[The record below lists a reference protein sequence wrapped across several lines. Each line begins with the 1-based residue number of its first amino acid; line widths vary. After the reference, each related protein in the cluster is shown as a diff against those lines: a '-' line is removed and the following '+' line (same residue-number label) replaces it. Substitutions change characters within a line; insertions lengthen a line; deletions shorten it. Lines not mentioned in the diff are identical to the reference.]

1 MEKPGHSVTESPCYS
16 PTHQPTHSPT
26 NKQIHQQTMNYTE
39 LLRQCVAY
47 FSFAI
52 ASIFVLSLVGFLL
65 RRQLRMLF
73 DRWRALGRLGQC
85 VTLVFVSGFVLYG
98 GSKHLP
104 PTQTN
109 DSQNADEP
117 LLTVL
122 PPWDSPLVDAAAC
135 RVTSCDEITRG
146 APMTRQAVASTA
158 GETSD
163 VATFRQTSQPELSR
177 WAARGAWVDWQR
189 IEFPDGFAF
198 PIGTN
203 QITEVT
209 LMSYGALIPAS
220 SFQLLASRSE
230 PPIQSSTTDI
240 QTLLHSNIL
249 TLPCRVSLEPG
260 ESSIHYGLTPSNSF
274 LIAWENVCVERSSTN
289 RVDASIE
296 LFRNGDTLVTIQ
308 PLSQPSQ
315 PSLFFT
321 PAALPEGWVG
331 EGQNLN
337 WATNAFPEFAENI
350 RTNGYANWL
359 ADYVGINE
367 QNGRYKVII
376 TIDALPEDGPCYL
389 ECGPYKV
396 IVREVG
402 VYGFPLE
409 VCQHYQARTYPV
421 AIPLTIEYDD
431 GYRGEATMASAAS
444 AGLAPRRTLGSWM
457 QNIYDVWM
465 APEFRISPSA
475 IDLDRAVGTTISI
488 WCNSPNAGGK
498 TYRSFSGQ
506 TTLVFRG
513 DSQAEIVGAAI
524 ADTVEVYMRHLGYLT
539 TGTICIAV
547 PTPDKTH
554 CHHCYNP
561 HCPCGGWCDEVCSCH
576 ASGTNG
582 VYCVG
587 DPDWTFPDF

>member
-1 MEKPGHSVTESPCYS
+1 
-16 PTHQPTHSPT
+16 
-26 NKQIHQQTMNYTE
+26 MNYTE

-47 FSFAI
+47 FSFAV

-117 LLTVL
+117 LLAVL

-146 APMTRQAVASTA
+146 APVTRQAVASTA

-315 PSLFFT
+315 PSLFFS

-331 EGQNLN
+331 EGQDAA
-337 WATNAFPEFAENI
+337 WASTAFPSNATDI
-350 RTNGYANWL
+350 AAMGYENWL

-367 QNGRYKVII
+367 ANGRYQVKISVM
-376 TIDALPEDGPCYL
+376 TLPDGPCYL
-389 ECGPYKV
+389 VCGPYKTV
-396 IVREVG
+396 ITAPG
-402 VYGFPLE
+402 VYCFPLE
-409 VCQHYQARTYPV
+409 VFETYHVRTYPV
-421 AIPLTIEYDD
+421 AVPLSFEYDD
-431 GYRGEATMASAAS
+431 GYRGDETNAHAACLSAALPS
-444 AGLAPRRTLGSWM
+444 PTSRQADNDYYLCEMPRIVITP
-457 QNIYDVWM
+457 NYIPYDQAEGATV
-465 APEFRISPSA
+465 
-475 IDLDRAVGTTISI
+475 SI
-488 WCNSPNAGGK
+488 WANVKSSVRGFFTSLSGLSRVVLTGGGS
-498 TYRSFSGQ
+498 RAEIIQ
-506 TTLVFRG
+506 AQVG
-513 DSQAEIVGAAI
+513 DSVRYNLEKLGHHCDAEI
-524 ADTVEVYMRHLGYLT
+524 
-539 TGTICIAV
+539 TIGSQSN
-547 PTPDKTH
+547 DH
-554 CHHCYNP
+554 EE
-561 HCPCGGWCDEVCSCH
+561 PCCCDACCGDYCSCDGTCC
-576 ASGTNG
+576 ACRCNCWGYMPETSGTNG
-582 VYCVG
+582 TTTVTQ
-587 DPDWTFPDF
+587 P

>member
-1 MEKPGHSVTESPCYS
+1 
-16 PTHQPTHSPT
+16 
-26 NKQIHQQTMNYTE
+26 MNYTE

-73 DRWRALGRLGQC
+73 DRWHALGRLGQC

-117 LLTVL
+117 LLAVL

-135 RVTSCDEITRG
+135 RVTSCDETTRG

-163 VATFRQTSQPELSR
+163 EATFRQTSQPELSR
-177 WAARGAWVDWQR
+177 WAARGAWIDWQR

-220 SFQLLASRSE
+220 SFQLLASRSVQ
-230 PPIQSSTTDI
+230 PIQSPTTDI

-274 LIAWENVCVERSSTN
+274 LIAWENVCVERSATN

-308 PLSQPSQ
+308 PLSQPTQ

-321 PAALPEGWVG
+321 PATLPEGWVG
-331 EGQNLN
+331 EGQDAA
-337 WATNAFPEFAENI
+337 WASTAFPSNATDI
-350 RTNGYANWL
+350 AAMGYENWL
-359 ADYVGINE
+359 ADYVGVNE
-367 QNGRYKVII
+367 ANGRYQVKISVM
-376 TIDALPEDGPCYL
+376 TLPDGPCYL
-389 ECGPYKV
+389 VCGPYKTV
-396 IVREVG
+396 ITAPG
-402 VYGFPLE
+402 VYCFPLE
-409 VCQHYQARTYPV
+409 VFEEYTVRTYPEAV
-421 AIPLTIEYDD
+421 PLTFEYDD
-431 GYRGEATMASAAS
+431 GFHFGDEDDMMLGASFASA
-444 AGLAPRRTLGSWM
+444 PRPSLLG
-457 QNIYDVWM
+457 
-465 APEFRISPSA
+465 ASPSGEGNVYTITQFPQVYIHPNA
-475 IDLDRAVGTTISI
+475 IPLDQAVGTSLRVL
-488 WCNSPNAGGK
+488 CNSANI
-498 TYRSFSGQ
+498 TYRDYSSLWGQ
-506 TTLVFRG
+506 VILNFTGPSEAVIEFADIQTEVMLEFG
-513 DSQAEIVGAAI
+513 VG
-524 ADTVEVYMRHLGYLT
+524 
-539 TGTICIAV
+539 
-547 PTPDKTH
+547 
-554 CHHCYNP
+554 
-561 HCPCGGWCDEVCSCH
+561 GGRVCSGLFSITEPYYHPSTNECDNV
-576 ASGTNG
+576 STNDYDVIGGTNG
-582 VYCVG
+582 TSSAG
-587 DPDWTFPDF
+587 N